1 MSTVFLGV
9 ALGGILLLGFSLVF
23 AVLSWRRSE
32 RVGEGKHSWWANW
45 QQGMSTEM
53 SGALVATIVFGLA
66 IGYLE
71 DRNTKDEL
79 QREHIRAQ
87 LIYDMGSL
95 DNAEALHAVER
106 LRAQGWL
113 TNRTLKD
120 KQFVG
125 ANLRGANLA
134 SAYLR
139 GAWFVNADLQGADLS
154 GANLMGTIFTGA
166 DLTGARLDGATY
178 DEKTV
183 LPDGTS
189 WSPGADLERFTAPGS
204 PGG

>member
-9 ALGGILLLGFSLVF
+9 GLGGILEMGFSLVF

-32 RVGEGKHSWWANW
+32 REGEGKHSWWANW

-183 LPDGTS
+183 LPDGTA
-189 WSPGADLERFTAPGS
+189 WSPGADLERFTDPGS
-204 PGG
+204 PAG